1 MKKNVLTGA
10 LAACEYIHFFRDPI
24 GCVRRLH
31 RKRGKLVAPGPIACG
46 ERTRLHVLAVGPACN
61 RQVLGDPAKFRT
73 TGQFIHGPKDS
84 AQRRIRFGLTR
95 MNGPQH
101 KQQRQLILPPFHKN
115 AVAGYHDL
123 IVELAREV
131 ISQWTVGRRDVYAD
145 MRAVTL
151 RIASAVLFGHEAS
164 DAYRIAHLL
173 DIWARRNFSGPVWF
187 FPVNIPGTPYYRL
200 LKHADRAEREIL
212 ALVEKRRPDAPDRSD
227 VLSLLIQARDDENRG
242 MTDTELVGQ
251 ATILFG
257 ASFETRAR

>member
-1 MKKNVLTGA
+1 MAQLMRKNVLTGA
-10 LAACEYIHFFRDPI
+10 LAAREYIHFFRDPI
-24 GCVRRLH
+24 GCMCTLH
-31 RKRGKLVAPGPIACG
+31 RQRGKLVALGPIAFG
-46 ERTRLHVLAVGPACN
+46 EPTKLHVLAIGPEFN

-101 KQQRQLILPPFHKN
+101 KQQRQLILPPFHKK

-131 ISQWTVGRRDVYAD
+131 IGQWTMGRRDVYAD

-173 DIWARRNFSGPVWF
+173 DTWARPRRYCAHARSTAAAFLSRPRHQG
-187 FPVNIPGTPYYRL
+187 
-200 LKHADRAEREIL
+200 KHAHFATG
-212 ALVEKRRPDAPDRSD
+212 ALYHSCR
-227 VLSLLIQARDDENRG
+227 
-242 MTDTELVGQ
+242 
-251 ATILFG
+251 
-257 ASFETRAR
+257 